1 MCCISTFIDNAS
13 FDVLAFL
20 KAYFLLDFPL
30 FQVLV
35 QVHLYSTEL
44 VRAQMILA
52 GMSGSLDSPNCR
64 APISSCCD
72 MLCCT
77 AHECNREEWSWV
89 LGNSPTA
96 ISAPEPGSS
105 KICPFFKMK
114 SGNCFLDSVAGRISN
129 GRLAP
134 EHRILQPNT
143 DQRPTDPEPNF
154 L

>member
-1 MCCISTFIDNAS
+1 MCCINTFINNAS

-52 GMSGSLDSPNCR
+52 GMSGSLDSPNSNCR
-64 APISSCCD
+64 ATSD
-72 MLCCT
+72 MLYCT
-77 AHECNREEWSWV
+77 AHYCNRGEEWSWV

-105 KICPFFKMK
+105 KICPFFKMM

-143 DQRPTDPEPNF
+143 DQRPTDPDPNF